1 MTKNMISGLIS
12 LVLGLAYLYGT
23 SQIPDVQAG
32 DEIGPQLFPY
42 IIGTAAVICGGLL
55 TFLELRKKDKEAFS
69 FGFISERPIW
79 LKIAAIMALG
89 IFYGETLDY
98 LGYVIGTVI
107 FMFLAGCIINKGH
120 TVQNATIAGLFS
132 CVCYG
137 VFSVAL
143 NLSLPRG
150 LLSFLPF

>member
-1 MTKNMISGLIS
+1 MTKNMITGLIS
-12 LVLGLAYLYGT
+12 FVLGVAYLYGA

-32 DEIGPQLFPY
+32 DEIGPRLFPY

-55 TFLELRKKDKEAFS
+55 TFLEMIKKDKEAFS
-69 FGFISERPIW
+69 FGFITEKSIW
-79 LKIAAIMALG
+79 LKIATIMALG
-89 IFYGETLDY
+89 IAYGETLDY
-98 LGYVIGTVI
+98 LGYVVGTII
-107 FMFLAGCIINKGH
+107 FMFLAGTVINRGH
-120 TVQNATIAGLFS
+120 TVQNITIAGLFS

>member
-12 LVLGLAYLYGT
+12 LVLGLAYLYGA
-23 SQIPDVQAG
+23 SQIPNVQAG
-32 DEIGPQLFPY
+32 DEIGPKLFPY

-55 TFLELRKKDKEAFS
+55 TFLEMRKKNRETFS
-69 FGFISERPIW
+69 FGFVSEKSIW

-89 IFYGETLDY
+89 IAYGETLDY
-98 LGYVIGTVI
+98 LGYVIGTAM
-107 FMFLAGCIINKGH
+107 FMFFAGSIINKGH
-120 TVQNATIAGLFS
+120 KVQNITIAGLFS